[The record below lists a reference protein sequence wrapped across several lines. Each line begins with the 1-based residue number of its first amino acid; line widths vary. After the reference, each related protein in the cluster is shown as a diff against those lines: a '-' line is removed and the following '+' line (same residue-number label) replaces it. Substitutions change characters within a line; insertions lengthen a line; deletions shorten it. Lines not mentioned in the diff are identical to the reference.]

1 MMMNGFGFGFPFF
14 MGGPFLWLIIGV
26 AGYFIMR
33 RFFNSKPSRQHTS
46 TDRIE
51 AYGRG
56 QESIETSIYR
66 LAAKL
71 GGTITVSDVVT
82 DMGIEPKK
90 AEKMLESMADGVR
103 IRMEV
108 DDSGIVYYEFPE
120 LKPI

>member
-33 RFFNSKPSRQHTS
+33 RFFNSKPNRQHAS
-46 TDRIE
+46 ADRTE

-56 QESIETSIYR
+56 QESVETSIYR

-71 GGTITVSDVVT
+71 SGTITVSDVVT

-108 DDSGIVYYEFPE
+108 DDAGIVYYEFPE
-120 LKPI
+120 LKPR

>member
-33 RFFNSKPSRQHTS
+33 RFFVSTNRQQYPPIDKTES
-46 TDRIE
+46 
-51 AYGRG
+51 YGRE

-82 DMGIEPKK
+82 DMSIEPKK
-90 AEKMLESMADGVR
+90 AEKKLESMADGVR

-108 DDSGIVYYEFPE
+108 DDAGIVYYEFPE
-120 LKPI
+120 LKPR

>member
-1 MMMNGFGFGFPFF
+1 
-14 MGGPFLWLIIGV
+14 V

-33 RFFNSKPSRQHTS
+33 RFFVSTNRQQYPPIDKTES
-46 TDRIE
+46 
-51 AYGRG
+51 YGRE

-82 DMGIEPKK
+82 DMSIEPKK
-90 AEKMLESMADGVR
+90 AEKKLESMADGVR

-108 DDSGIVYYEFPE
+108 DDAGIVYYEFPE
-120 LKPI
+120 LKPR